1 MAAELITRFRGKRRP
16 AQVIQVNQW
25 IAVAGMELLLRMRDT
40 NVPIM
45 AACVAAACVLLTPS
59 AEAGYAVITFGGMKP
74 IMSAETALVSAGLVL
89 SLLMLPV
96 YALGLG
102 LGCARDRRLRIG
114 AIWASSPVEAGSIA
128 GGRLVA
134 NAAVVTAFSLV
145 TLILIA
151 VAIVSR
157 MKHLPG
163 AASMAAYLLIVTPAG
178 LCSLPV
184 GALLDRYFGEQ
195 NAAKAITTIMF
206 WSVLMVTSL
215 MAWPDAF
222 GFTFLRQNVPVGA
235 GPDFSVGIVGAEH
248 MSRVSWKTVELT
260 SSFLAARIQ
269 MLGTVFVVCIGV
281 WLATR
286 RSLLQS
292 IGRVAAYAEA
302 GSATVAIAAPALPRV
317 RPSNARPVLAGWIV
331 TRRWLKGSKLVALL
345 FAASVTIGMVSASVR
360 LALGVALLI
369 PLAIVN
375 ARRLSGSLE
384 IRLFERSN
392 TALWRP
398 SPLVFSSLLLVALTA
413 LPVIPAL
420 AHVTAQRGIHV
431 LIAIAAA
438 SLWLTWSCA
447 GIARPLMGISVFT
460 LAWYLECFG
469 SLPPAADLLGL
480 SATSLP
486 ALAAA
491 AGLTIV
497 LGVLTLRKDSYGAP
511 STRNG

>member
-1 MAAELITRFRGKRRP
+1 MAAEPITRFRGKRLP
-16 AQVIQVNQW
+16 AEQW
-25 IAVAGMELLLRMRDT
+25 LAVARTELLLRMRDT

-59 AEAGYAVITFGGMKP
+59 AEASYAVITFGGMKP
-74 IMSAETALVSAGLVL
+74 IMSADSALVSAGLVL

-102 LGCARDRRLRIG
+102 LGCARDRRLRTG
-114 AIWASSPVEAGSIA
+114 AILASSPVEAGSIA
-128 GGRLVA
+128 GGRLTA
-134 NAAVVTAFSLV
+134 NAAVVTVFSLV

-151 VAIVSR
+151 LAIVSR
-157 MKHLPG
+157 MKNLPG
-163 AASMAAYLLIVTPAG
+163 AASMAAYLLIVAPAG
-178 LCSLPV
+178 LCSLPL

-195 NAAKAITTIMF
+195 NAAKAIATIMF

-215 MAWPDAF
+215 TAWPDAF
-222 GFTFLRQNVPVGA
+222 GFTFLRQNAPPGA
-235 GPDFSVGIVGAEH
+235 GPNFSVGIVGAEH
-248 MSRVSWKTVELT
+248 LSRISWKTVELT
-260 SSFLAARIQ
+260 SSFFASRIQ
-269 MLGTVFVVCIGV
+269 MLGAVFAVCIGV
-281 WLATR
+281 WLVTR
-286 RSLLQS
+286 RSLLKS
-292 IGRVAAYAEA
+292 IGRAAAWTEG
-302 GSATVAIAAPALPRV
+302 GSAAVAIATPELPRI
-317 RPSNARPVLAGWIV
+317 RPSNAGPVRTGWIV
-331 TRRWLKGSKLVALL
+331 ARRWLKGSKLVALL

-360 LALGVALLI
+360 LAVGVALLI

-375 ARRLSGSLE
+375 ARRISGSLE
-384 IRLFERSN
+384 VRLFERSN

-398 SPLVFSSLLLVALTA
+398 SPLVFSSLLLVVLTA

-420 AHVTAQRGIHV
+420 AQVTAQRSIHV
-431 LIAIAAA
+431 LLAIAAA

-469 SLPPAADLLGL
+469 DLPPAADLLGL
-480 SATSLP
+480 GATSLP